1 MARSRISI
9 AVLVTRRDGTS
20 VNEET
25 YTAAPGR
32 RPWHARLFDAI
43 GERLMRWGVPVGR
56 LTEESLCRT
65 ARRYTRLEDFG
76 DDDFRIPLRIVLRD
90 FEEDENV
97 GFLGRLAV
105 RRMIVEGLV
114 NRLRI
119 QEALRRRPEI
129 LSVEIRPPLF
139 VVGMPRTGTTLLH
152 NLLAQDPEGRAPLL
166 WELMKPWPLDRP
178 RPGRPDPRIRRI
190 RRQLEFL
197 FRFSPKGASA
207 IHEFHAE
214 EPEEC
219 HYLFRNSMATQT
231 FRAFADVP
239 RFGRWKLEHDMIPEY
254 RYYRRQLQMLLWQRP
269 AGHLVLKFPGHAW
282 HLDALLEIFPDA
294 RVVCTHRDPVRTVG
308 SFCSMVATVR
318 FAFSKH
324 VDTVHLGRV
333 LTREIETGLQRMMA
347 SRDRA
352 DPSRFFDVKYDAL
365 VQDPFRVV
373 RDIYRHFD
381 MPFTE
386 ETDRDMKHWLEEH
399 RQHRHGKHVYH
410 LSQYGLDED
419 ELRERFAPYWQRFG

>member
-9 AVLVTRRDGTS
+9 AVLVTRWDGTS

-25 YTAAPGR
+25 YTAAPGC
-32 RPWHARLFDAI
+32 RPWHARLTDAI

-56 LTEESLCRT
+56 LTEESLCRA
-65 ARRYTRLEDFG
+65 ARRHTRLEDFG
-76 DDDFRIPLRIVLRD
+76 ADDFRTPLRIVLRD

-119 QEALRRRPEI
+119 EQALRRHPEI
-129 LSVEIRPPLF
+129 LCVEIRPPLF

-166 WELMKPWPLDRP
+166 WELMSPWPLAKP

-190 RRQLEFL
+190 RRQIEFL
-197 FRFSPKGASA
+197 SRFSPKAARA

-254 RYYRRQLQMLLWQRP
+254 RYYRRQLQMLLWQRG

-294 RVVCTHRDPVRTVG
+294 RVVCTHRDPVKTVG

-318 FAFSKH
+318 FAFSKR
-324 VDTVHLGRV
+324 VDTVQLGRV
-333 LTREIETGLQRMMA
+333 LTLELETGLQRMMA
-347 SRDRA
+347 SREHA
-352 DPSRFFDVKYDAL
+352 DASRFFDVKYDAL

-381 MPFTE
+381 MPFSD
-386 ETDRDMKHWLEEH
+386 ETDRGMKRWLEEH

>member
-1 MARSRISI
+1 M
-9 AVLVTRRDGTS
+9 
-20 VNEET
+20 NEDT
-25 YTAAPGR
+25 YTAGPGR
-32 RPWHARLFDAI
+32 RPWHGRLFEAI

-56 LTEESLCRT
+56 LTEDSLCRA
-65 ARRYTRLEDFG
+65 ARRQTRLEDFG
-76 DDDFRIPLRIVLRD
+76 ADDFRVPLRVVLQD
-90 FEEDENV
+90 FAEDENV

-105 RRMIVEGLV
+105 RRMIIEGLV

-119 QEALRRRPEI
+119 QEALRLHPEI

-152 NLLAQDPEGRAPLL
+152 NLLAQDPGGRAPLL
-166 WELMKPWPLDRP
+166 WELINPWPLEKP
-178 RPGRPDPRIRRI
+178 RPGRPDPRIRRLHREI
-190 RRQLEFL
+190 RLL
-197 FRFSPKGASA
+197 SRFAPKAATA

-239 RFGRWKLEHDMIPEY
+239 RFGRWKLDHDMIPEY

-282 HLDALLEIFPDA
+282 HLDALLEVFPDA
-294 RVVCTHRDPVRTVG
+294 RVVCTHRDPVKTAG

-324 VDTVHLGRV
+324 VDTVQLGRV
-333 LTREIETGLQRMMA
+333 LTRELETGLQRMMA
-347 SRDRA
+347 SRERA
-352 DPSRFFDVKYDAL
+352 DASRFFDVQYQDL
-365 VQDPFRVV
+365 VKDPFRVV
-373 RDIYRHFD
+373 HDIYRHFD
-381 MPFTE
+381 MPLSE
-386 ETDRDMKHWLEEH
+386 ETTRRMERWLNEH

-410 LSQYGLDED
+410 LSQYGLDEN
-419 ELRERFAPYWQRFG
+419 ELRERFAPYWNRYGTPAT